1 MKGKRLTKQQTRE
14 GYEYQDLIGIKEL
27 LYFSEN
33 RDKYDYIHIECS
45 EIEFKYIDDIV
56 CKLKNEEKYKCI
68 QAKYTVDS
76 KKYILD
82 WDWLIHKKETGKSN
96 LQKWSETCIKFINE
110 NKLSEFIVT
119 TNRNLSE
126 EIKNIFLDNKISW
139 ELIPDDKQKFLI
151 NHIGSEENCKTFFEN
166 CKFHLLKKNYNELD
180 EELYEN
186 YVKLYNDSKANW
198 TFFKECVRDYAIRKT
213 DPITYEILQR
223 ILYCKPP
230 KPLDQDF
237 MVPDN
242 YVVPDINFHNNL
254 ISEIINGNEHCII
267 LKGSP
272 GVGKSTYL
280 SYLKKCIEETENYV
294 VRHHFYLSV
303 QDIKAERYK
312 YWNIKN
318 SILEQI
324 NNIFNY
330 TFSENSDL
338 HNVLSTVSQEIKN
351 KKLLIIIDGLDH
363 VWRDEKNTTVI
374 QIILNDM
381 FPLPNNIKL
390 IVGTQPIGR
399 DFIPK
404 QLIENN
410 NVCYELPFMTQSS
423 IENFLKNNPKINPPE
438 HYNNYDFYNK
448 LAISFE
454 KITNGHPLHLIYS
467 IEYLLNNNIDVIP
480 YKVESLP
487 KCPNNDIR
495 KYYDNLLSSI
505 DEVSKQLINIIVI
518 SEIDCLKKGD
528 LIKCLT
534 ANLISDASKYI
545 KQIKHLLYN
554 DGDFLK
560 IFHESISAYINSNI
574 SPEDKTTALI
584 QLQKWINQDNS
595 LILKN
600 LYLPIINASLGEYG
614 NIININRTT
623 ILEYVNNGY
632 PIERIIKF
640 LSKVE
645 KILFFEKKDI
655 IKTFEI
661 RYLLVRLQNALEF
674 NTYIPVEF
682 NKVFID
688 IFVNED
694 NLKYLIGNIKQLS
707 SSTLIALSKHV
718 KNDALIEKIFK
729 RVKILQKQTSSTS
742 DDENLLYILSN
753 LGNIEKITNLL
764 IENRNVS
771 YLRIFFNYL
780 CLNNNIKNIT
790 SYVNRV
796 PFDYSIICRL
806 CIYAKEQQIDLS
818 KLDLPEDYCKH
829 PLLAL
834 LLYLQNNTIIEN
846 TVSLNNDIILKRRN
860 DDYEYYNRCYDLENY
875 LHSLFFQALYYEI
888 IEKENLNTQGI
899 ETYNGFDNFVVVLI
913 NGARR
918 IAFKIKNNENIK
930 LDSLL
935 RLWDDFEKSMI
946 LAEVRFESKYKVVQS
961 TITKIINDLV
971 IILDINNISN
981 VEFNKFIK
989 YKHIHKKYWLDD
1001 YLKYNI
1007 NYFSKDA
1014 ISEYVKNKQ
1023 LTLNSSLQY
1032 TQIRTDEYIIM
1043 AILLHKYLIDDNA
1056 KMYLNKAFNMA
1067 LGYSHHKD
1075 STIFEYMDSIEYFID
1090 FNFGDYE
1097 NRLKRINR
1105 IINVLGEITDSH
1117 ENKFTTP
1124 YAELLYKANNELFL
1138 NYYNYLVDKQKWF
1151 EAEEA
1156 LKKAIKN
1163 NEKFNNYWDMIIST
1177 LDYNP
1182 SALNES
1188 LDRNIVEKQL
1198 KLLGINNAIQKTE
1211 KDNVVALQKE
1221 KNEQIDY
1228 SLYPV
1233 NKIGEF
1239 MKLIDYS
1246 NTKCVDNWIEY
1257 WVNNGYGLQILDA
1270 FEKFYSIGNNNF
1282 SNITLDKIF
1291 ELSKNMEGKDV
1302 AYKWLVRGMIEN
1314 NGWSS
1319 SYTYFENAKQ
1329 KFRMVKDLYPK
1340 KYLDFIIDSSIYK
1353 YSDIPENNFSLGTSR
1368 LIYYLLYLGKN
1379 EIAED
1384 LIEKYT
1390 ELLELDMADMPI
1402 KESIWK

>member
-1 MKGKRLTKQQTRE
+1 MLTKQQTRE

-45 EIEFKYIDDIV
+45 ETEFKYIDDIV

-76 KKYILD
+76 EKYILD
-82 WDWLIHKKETGKSN
+82 WDWLIYKKEKGKSN
-96 LQKWSETCIKFINE
+96 LQKWSETCLKLVNE

-126 EIKNIFLDNKISW
+126 EIKNFFVNNKINW
-139 ELIPDDKQKFLI
+139 ELIPDDKQNFLI
-151 NHIGSEENCKTFFEN
+151 AHIGSEENCKTFFEN
-166 CKFHLLKKNYNELD
+166 CKFYLLKKNYNELD

-186 YVKLYNDSKANW
+186 YARLYNDSKANW
-198 TFFKECVRDYAIRKT
+198 TFFKEYVRDYAIRNT
-213 DPITYEILQR
+213 DPITFEILQR
-223 ILYCKPP
+223 ILSCKPP

-237 MVPDN
+237 IVPDN
-242 YVVPDINFHNNL
+242 YVVPDTNFHNNL
-254 ISEIINGNEHCII
+254 ISEIINGNNHCII

-280 SYLKKCIEETENYV
+280 SYLKKCIAETGNYV

-324 NNIFNY
+324 NNIFNH
-330 TFSENSDL
+330 TFTENFVL
-338 HNVLSTVSQEIKN
+338 NNVLSIISQEIDN

-363 VWRDEKNTTVI
+363 VWRDEQNTTVI
-374 QIILNDM
+374 QMILNDI

-423 IENFLKNNPKINPPE
+423 IETFLKNNPQINPPE
-438 HYNNYDFYNK
+438 HYHNYDFYNK

-505 DEVSKQLINIIVI
+505 NEVSKQLINIIVI
-518 SEIDCLKKGD
+518 SEIDCLKKED
-528 LIKCLT
+528 LINCLT
-534 ANLISDASKYI
+534 ANLISDASKYL

-560 IFHESISAYINSNI
+560 IFHESIRAYIISNI
-574 SPEDKTTALI
+574 SSEDKKIALI
-584 QLQKWINQDNS
+584 QIQKWINQDNS

-600 LYLPIINASLGEYG
+600 LYLPIINASLGEYD
-614 NIININRTT
+614 NIVNIKRTT

-645 KILFFEKKDI
+645 QILFFKKRDI

-661 RYLLVRLQNALEF
+661 RYLLTRLQNALEF

-682 NKVFID
+682 NNVFID

-718 KNDALIEKIFK
+718 KNDILIEKIFK

-742 DDENLLYILSN
+742 DEENILYILSN
-753 LGNIEKITNLL
+753 LGNIEKITNSL
-764 IENRNVS
+764 IENQNFS
-771 YLRIFFNYL
+771 LMRIFFNYL
-780 CLNNNIKNIT
+780 CLNNSIKNIA
-790 SYVNRV
+790 SYINKI

-806 CIYAKEQQIDLS
+806 CIYAKEQQVDLS
-818 KLDLPEDYCKH
+818 KWNLSEDCYGH
-829 PLLAL
+829 PFLAV
-834 LLYLQNNTIIEN
+834 LLYLQDKTIVEEV
-846 TVSLNNDIILKRRN
+846 VSLNNDVILKRKN
-860 DDYEYYNRCYDLENY
+860 DDYEYYNRCYDIENY
-875 LHSLFFQALYYEI
+875 LHSLFFQALYYEL
-888 IEKENLNTQGI
+888 IEKENLNKQGI
-899 ETYNGFDNFVVVLI
+899 ETYNGFDNFIVVLI
-913 NGARR
+913 NNAKT
-918 IAFKIKNNENIK
+918 IASKIKNDENIK
-930 LDSLL
+930 LDNLL
-935 RLWDDFEKSMI
+935 HIWDDFDKSEI
-946 LAEVRFESKYKVVQS
+946 LAEVRFEYKYKVVQS

-981 VEFNKFIK
+981 IEFNKFIK
-989 YKHIHKKYWLDD
+989 YKHIHKEYWLED

-1007 NYFSKDA
+1007 NYFSQDS
-1014 ISEYVKNKQ
+1014 ILEYVKNKQ

-1043 AILLHKYLIDDNA
+1043 ATLLHKYVLDDNA

-1075 STIFEYMDSIEYFID
+1075 STIFEYMDSIEHFID
-1090 FNFGDYE
+1090 FNYGNYE
-1097 NRLKRINR
+1097 NRLKRINK

-1117 ENKFTTP
+1117 ENNFTTP
-1124 YAELLYKANNELFL
+1124 YAELLYKANNVLFL
-1138 NYYNYLVDKQKWF
+1138 NYYNYLVSKQKWF

-1163 NEKFNNYWDMIIST
+1163 NKNFDDNWEVVIST

-1188 LDRNIVEKQL
+1188 IDRNIIEKQL
-1198 KLLGINNAIQKTE
+1198 KLLGIDDTITKTE
-1211 KDNVVALQKE
+1211 KDNAVAIPKE
-1221 KNEQIDY
+1221 KKEEMNY

-1233 NKIGEF
+1233 DKIEEF

-1246 NTKCVDNWIEY
+1246 NTKCIDEWIEY
-1257 WVNNGYGLQILDA
+1257 WTNKGYGLQILDA
-1270 FEKFYSIGNNNF
+1270 FEKIYSIGNNNF

-1291 ELSKNMEGKDV
+1291 ELSKSIEGKDI
-1302 AYKWLVRGMIEN
+1302 AYKWLVRSMIEN
-1314 NGWSS
+1314 IGWSS
-1319 SYTYFENAKQ
+1319 NYTYFENAKQ
-1329 KFRMVKDLYPK
+1329 KFHMVKDLYPN

-1379 EIAED
+1379 EIAEV

-1390 ELLELDMADMPI
+1390 ELLELDMADLPL